1 MTNLKYF
8 ITYKIILC
16 TALMSFFTLFAFAQ
30 YPTSSKANFWDSV
43 EYGGGIGLNFGDGFF
58 NGSLTPNA
66 VYRFNP
72 YIASGIGL
80 NFSYSS
86 QKDVYKSTVLGGSI
100 IGLFNPYREIQ
111 ISTEFEQLHVSRT
124 FDDRFIT
131 NLEED
136 YWYPALF
143 LGAGYSNNNVTI
155 GIRYDVLYDKDKS
168 IYSEAWMPFV
178 RFRF

>member
-1 MTNLKYF
+1 MNNNF
-8 ITYKIILC
+8 ISLTKSLLITISICLC
-16 TALMSFFTLFAFAQ
+16 STSAFSQDQRPNNQSFWR
-30 YPTSSKANFWDSV
+30 NV
-43 EYGGGIGLNFGDGFF
+43 EFGGGLGLNFGDGFF
-58 NGSLTPNA
+58 SGAISPNA

-72 YIASGIGL
+72 YVATGVGL

-86 QKDVYKSTVLGGSI
+86 QKNVFKSTVLGGSI
-100 IGLFNPYREIQ
+100 IGLFNPINDIQ
-111 ISTEFEQLHVSRT
+111 ISTEFEQLHVNRK

-143 LGAGYSNNNVTI
+143 IGAGYTSRNVTI

>member
-1 MTNLKYF
+1 MINLKHF
-8 ITYKIILC
+8 NTYKIILF
-16 TALMSFFTLFAFAQ
+16 TLLMCFFTLFSFAQ
-30 YPTSSKANFWDSV
+30 EPTANKENFWSSV

-58 NGSLTPNA
+58 SGSLSPNA
-66 VYRFNP
+66 LYRFNP
-72 YIASGIGL
+72 YVATGIGL

-86 QKDVYKSTVLGGSI
+86 QKDVFKSTVLGGSV
-100 IGLFNPYREIQ
+100 IGLFNPYREVQ
-111 ISTEFEQLHVSRT
+111 ISTEFEQLHVSRK
-124 FDDRFIT
+124 FDDRFVT
-131 NLEED
+131 NLKED

-143 LGAGYSNNNVTI
+143 LGAGYTNSNVTI